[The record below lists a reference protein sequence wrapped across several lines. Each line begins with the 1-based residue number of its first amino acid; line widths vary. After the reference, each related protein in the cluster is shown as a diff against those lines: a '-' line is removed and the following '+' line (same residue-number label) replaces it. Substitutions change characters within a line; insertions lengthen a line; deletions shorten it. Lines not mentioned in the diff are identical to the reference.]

1 MASTFCIMSD
11 VVDEQDLELMMQYW
25 QKEIPEPI
33 EN

>member
-1 MASTFCIMSD
+1 MSD